1 MNREQLLSEL
11 EFKAARSSGA
21 GGQHVNK
28 VATKILL
35 LFSVANSL
43 ALSESEKAMLLEK
56 LSQRVNKEGNLI
68 LQCDETRSQF
78 RNKALAIARF
88 LALVDTSLCPVKK
101 RKKTRPSKAADRKRL
116 EAKKKKSQKKA
127 SRGKIDLDRG

>member
-88 LALVDTSLCPVKK
+88 LALVDTSLRPVKK